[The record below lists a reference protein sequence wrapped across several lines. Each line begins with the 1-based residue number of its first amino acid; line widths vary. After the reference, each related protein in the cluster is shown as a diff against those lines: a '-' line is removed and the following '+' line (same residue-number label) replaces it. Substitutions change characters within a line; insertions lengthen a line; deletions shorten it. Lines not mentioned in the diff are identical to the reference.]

1 MITMDIRKRHI
12 VRTLRAAVLLLFVSA
27 FLSRCA
33 SMMTPTGG
41 PRDSLPPVIVN
52 MTPDNFSTNRPL
64 VNHEKIYIEFDEFVQ
79 LKDQQKEFFTSPA
92 MKKKPLITLRG
103 RGIVV
108 QLRDTLAP
116 NTTYALN
123 FGSAIRDNNEGNPLY
138 SMRYVFSTGPE
149 IDSMVLSGYTA
160 DSYKADSV
168 SKSFIWFFPADSV
181 EQVAGYDSTIF
192 KYKPAA
198 IARAENNGIFIAQ
211 NLKPIPYRVYAVQ
224 DKNDN
229 QMYEPGSDQVGFLEG
244 TYNPAEMP
252 DFGMWYDSIRRYVT
266 AEPQLYFRMFTDKA
280 FRRQVLSQTE
290 RPLQHKAMLYF
301 AAARPK
307 ITRLRFDSIPA
318 DRVIV
323 DPQTVGRD
331 TIALWFNVPSSSLP
345 DTIKGEITYFKHDTV
360 NQLQEVTEPLKLA
373 WRLIETKEQE
383 REREKLERERRKAEA
398 AGEEWEEPKKENP
411 FAFKMP
417 TSGEINPENHL
428 TVDFDYPLVKLDSAE
443 LLLTRLLEDN
453 SIEDIPVRMVRD
465 TGMLRR
471 WQVRAPWKLGGQ
483 YTLTIPEG
491 AITDVAGLSND
502 SIIRKY
508 TVLDPEK
515 FATVLIHVRGRDDG
529 TKYIVQLLDGSN
541 ALKQEKRDV
550 TTGDIRFNYVPA
562 GEIKFRVI
570 EDRNGNGKWDS
581 GNVVERLQPERA
593 EIYANDQGED
603 TFATKTNWEIE
614 FSMDMN
620 RIFAPVTMQSLSRL
634 LDERE
639 SQRLRREAEKRAKEG
654 PKRDQDRNRLEML
667 VGDGSALSE
676 EQLGEIM
683 KVQRTLDYLVRLNRS
698 LLLLSKIEN
707 GQFPETEQVDFNAL
721 VGRTA
726 EDMSEIYAGRGM
738 RLSLREEGRLAA
750 RMNSSLGASLVTNLL
765 KNAYVH
771 GDAGGEVT
779 VTVSGDRLSVC
790 NSGAGG
796 ALDADHIFERFYQGA
811 KKEGST
817 GLGLSIVDA
826 VCRLYGL
833 RTEYAYINRCHCFTV
848 HFPK

>member
-1 MITMDIRKRHI
+1 MNTPRHMLN
-12 VRTLRAAVLLLFVSA
+12 VLRLAVALLFASA
-27 FLSRCA
+27 LMSRCA

-52 MTPDNFSTNRPL
+52 MTPDNFATGRPT
-64 VNHEKIYIEFDEFVQ
+64 VGHGKIYIEFDEFVQ

-149 IDSMVLSGYTA
+149 IDSMLLTGYTA

-168 SKSFIWFFPADSV
+168 SKTFIWFFPADSV
-181 EQVAGYDSTIF
+181 GNVAEYDSTVF
-192 KYKPAA
+192 KYKPAS

-398 AGEEWEEPKKENP
+398 AGEEWVEPKKENP

-654 PKRDQDRNRLEML
+654 PKRDQDRNRQQN
-667 VGDGSALSE
+667 DNNS
-676 EQLGEIM
+676 
-683 KVQRTLDYLVRLNRS
+683 N
-698 LLLLSKIEN
+698 
-707 GQFPETEQVDFNAL
+707 FNA
-721 VGRTA
+721 
-726 EDMSEIYAGRGM
+726 
-738 RLSLREEGRLAA
+738 
-750 RMNSSLGASLVTNLL
+750 
-765 KNAYVH
+765 
-771 GDAGGEVT
+771 AGGMFNNF
-779 VTVSGDRLSVC
+779 R
-790 NSGAGG
+790 
-796 ALDADHIFERFYQGA
+796 
-811 KKEGST
+811 
-817 GLGLSIVDA
+817 
-826 VCRLYGL
+826 
-833 RTEYAYINRCHCFTV
+833 
-848 HFPK
+848 

>member
-1 MITMDIRKRHI
+1 MNTPRHMLN
-12 VRTLRAAVLLLFVSA
+12 VLRLAVALLFASA
-27 FLSRCA
+27 LMSRCA

-52 MTPDNFSTNRPL
+52 MTPDNFATGRPT
-64 VNHEKIYIEFDEFVQ
+64 VGHEKIYIEFDEFVQ

-360 NQLQEVTEPLKLA
+360 NRLQEVTEPLKLA
-373 WRLIETKEQE
+373 WRYIESKSEE
-383 REREKLERERRKAEA
+383 KEREKLERERKRAEA
-398 AGEEWEEPKKENP
+398 AGEEWEEPEKPNP
-411 FAFKMP
+411 FKVNLS
-417 TSGEINPENHL
+417 TTGDVNPLDNLKLE
-428 TVDFDYPLVKLDSAE
+428 FDYPLRKLDSAAVQLTYTTEQQPEPRPAEVRFERDTANMRVWRLKSDWQLGGKYE
-443 LLLTRLLEDN
+443 LLV
-453 SIEDIPVRMVRD
+453 P
-465 TGMLRR
+465 
-471 WQVRAPWKLGGQ
+471 P
-483 YTLTIPEG
+483 G
-491 AITDVAGLSND
+491 AFENIANEQND
-502 SIIRKY
+502 SLRGTY
-508 TVLDPEK
+508 TVADPEK
-515 FATVLIHVRGRDDG
+515 FAT
-529 TKYIVQLLDGSN
+529 
-541 ALKQEKRDV
+541 
-550 TTGDIRFNYVPA
+550 IRPA
-562 GEIKFRVI
+562 
-570 EDRNGNGKWDS
+570 
-581 GNVVERLQPERA
+581 
-593 EIYANDQGED
+593 
-603 TFATKTNWEIE
+603 
-614 FSMDMN
+614 
-620 RIFAPVTMQSLSRL
+620 
-634 LDERE
+634 
-639 SQRLRREAEKRAKEG
+639 
-654 PKRDQDRNRLEML
+654 
-667 VGDGSALSE
+667 
-676 EQLGEIM
+676 
-683 KVQRTLDYLVRLNRS
+683 
-698 LLLLSKIEN
+698 
-707 GQFPETEQVDFNAL
+707 
-721 VGRTA
+721 
-726 EDMSEIYAGRGM
+726 
-738 RLSLREEGRLAA
+738 
-750 RMNSSLGASLVTNLL
+750 
-765 KNAYVH
+765 
-771 GDAGGEVT
+771 T
-779 VTVSGDRLSVC
+779 V
-790 NSGAGG
+790 
-796 ALDADHIFERFYQGA
+796 
-811 KKEGST
+811 
-817 GLGLSIVDA
+817 
-826 VCRLYGL
+826 
-833 RTEYAYINRCHCFTV
+833 
-848 HFPK
+848 

>member
-1 MITMDIRKRHI
+1 MNTPRHMLN
-12 VRTLRAAVLLLFVSA
+12 VLRLAVALLFASA
-27 FLSRCA
+27 LMSRCA

-52 MTPDNFSTNRPL
+52 MTPDNFATGRPT
-64 VNHEKIYIEFDEFVQ
+64 VGHGKIYIEFDEFVQ

-280 FRRQVLSQTE
+280 FRRQLLSQTE

-301 AAARPK
+301 GAAHPR
-307 ITRLRFDSIPA
+307 IERIRFDSIPE

-331 TIALWFNVPSSSLP
+331 TIALWFNMPSSALP

-360 NQLQEVTEPLKLA
+360 NVLQEVTEPLKLS

-383 REREKLERERRKAEA
+383 KEREKLERDRRKAEA
-398 AGEEWEEPKKENP
+398 AGEEWVEPKKENP
-411 FAFKMP
+411 FAYKLP
-417 TSGEINPENHL
+417 LTGEINPENNL
-428 TVDFDYPLVKLDSAE
+428 TVDFDYPLTRLDSAAM
-443 LLLTRLLEDN
+443 LLTLTRSDN
-453 SIEDIPVRMVRD
+453 SIEDVPVRFVRD
-465 TGMLRR
+465 TGLLRR
-471 WQVRAPWKLGGQ
+471 WHIEAPWTSGGQ
-483 YTLTIPEG
+483 YTLTIPKD
-491 AITDVAGLSND
+491 AITDVAGFSND
-502 SIIRKY
+502 SIVRKY

-515 FATVLIHVRGRDDG
+515 FATVKIHVKGKDDKA
-529 TKYIVQLLDGSN
+529 KYILQLLDGSN

-550 TTGDIRFNYVPA
+550 TTGDWQFNYVPA
-562 GEIKFRVI
+562 GEIKFRII
-570 EDRNGNGKWDS
+570 EDMNGNGKWDT

-593 EIYANDQGED
+593 EIYANDEGED
-603 TFATKTNWEIE
+603 TFATKTNWEVE
-614 FSMDMN
+614 FSIDMN
-620 RIFAPVTMQSLSRL
+620 RVFAPVTMESLSRL

-639 SQRLRREAEKRAKEG
+639 AQRLRREAEKRAKE
-654 PKRDQDRNRLEML
+654 PKTNRNSHDQNNQNN
-667 VGDGSALSE
+667 GNGFGSF
-676 EQLGEIM
+676 G
-683 KVQRTLDYLVRLNRS
+683 
-698 LLLLSKIEN
+698 
-707 GQFPETEQVDFNAL
+707 GF
-721 VGRTA
+721 G
-726 EDMSEIYAGRGM
+726 GGM
-738 RLSLREEGRLAA
+738 NNS
-750 RMNSSLGASLVTNLL
+750 MNST
-765 KNAYVH
+765 
-771 GDAGGEVT
+771 GGM
-779 VTVSGDRLSVC
+779 
-790 NSGAGG
+790 
-796 ALDADHIFERFYQGA
+796 F
-811 KKEGST
+811 
-817 GLGLSIVDA
+817 
-826 VCRLYGL
+826 
-833 RTEYAYINRCHCFTV
+833 NR
-848 HFPK
+848 